1 MRKSGVDLF
10 LLLCLFITL
19 LVFALIGGNIFI
31 ILLDGLRTLPQ
42 HLSDAENQFSLMLS
56 VRCASVST
64 ALCFLLAVP
73 TAYMLTREQLPCRRV
88 VEVILELT
96 MSLPYIVLGLSLLI
110 LFSSPLGKELK
121 AAGLPVVFD
130 TNGIIMAQLVVNL
143 PFAIKLCV
151 MALQGVDH
159 KMELVAG
166 LLGASPWQRFRTI
179 LLPLCR
185 NALIG
190 SLVLIWSR
198 ALGEFGATLM
208 LVGVTRMKTETL
220 PGNIYLNVSSNDLD
234 SAMASAFVLLLLS
247 GLSLAASNLLTGR
260 EGERRRYAA
269 GG

>member
-1 MRKSGVDLF
+1 M
-10 LLLCLFITL
+10 
-19 LVFALIGGNIFI
+19 
-31 ILLDGLRTLPQ
+31 P
-42 HLSDAENQFSLMLS
+42 
-56 VRCASVST
+56 
-64 ALCFLLAVP
+64 
-73 TAYMLTREQLPCRRV
+73 
-88 VEVILELT
+88 
-96 MSLPYIVLGLSLLI
+96 
-110 LFSSPLGKELK
+110 
-121 AAGLPVVFD
+121 
-130 TNGIIMAQLVVNL
+130 
-143 PFAIKLCV
+143 
-151 MALQGVDH
+151 
-159 KMELVAG
+159 
-166 LLGASPWQRFRTI
+166 QRFRTI

>member
-1 MRKSGVDLF
+1 MKRAGIDPF
-10 LLLCLFITL
+10 LVICSVITL
-19 LVFALIGGNIFI
+19 LVFLLIGSNIFI

-42 HLSDAENQFSLMLS
+42 HLANAENQFALMLS
-56 VRCASVST
+56 VRCACIST
-64 ALCFLLAVP
+64 LLCFLLAVP
-73 TAYMLTREQLPCRRV
+73 SAYVLTRERLPGRRGI
-88 VEVILELT
+88 EVLLELT

-151 MALQGVDH
+151 MAFQGVDH

-190 SLVLIWSR
+190 SLVLIFSR

-220 PGNIYLNVSSNDLD
+220 PGNIYLNVSGNDLD

-247 GLSLAASNLLTGR
+247 GLSLAASNVLTGR
-260 EGERRRYAA
+260 KGLQRRY
-269 GG
+269 GSGV